1 MTNSKVIIDSLR
13 QLIYKHVH
21 DYEVVDQMEI
31 YLDELY
37 SHTVDLTPQIEV
49 ELENILDTC
58 ACWDRHSEDNNYGK
72 VFASV
77 ERLRGELYGD

>member
-21 DYEVVDQMEI
+21 DYEVVDQMDI

-37 SHTVDLTPQIEV
+37 SNTVDLTPQVEV

-58 ACWDRHSEDNNYGK
+58 ACWNRHSEDDNYGK
-72 VFASV
+72 VLRSV
-77 ERLRGELYGD
+77 NRVKDMVYGE